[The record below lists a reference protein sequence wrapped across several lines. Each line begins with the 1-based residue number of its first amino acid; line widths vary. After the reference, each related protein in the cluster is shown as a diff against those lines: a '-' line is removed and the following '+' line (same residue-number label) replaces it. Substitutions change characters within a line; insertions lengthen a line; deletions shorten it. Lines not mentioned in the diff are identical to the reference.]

1 MEKAKLSLKDEL
13 IPREEQVLQIKNW
26 ETEDMGLQETKKGVL
41 DSQFEP
47 WSVRRAMKVLLTPVS
62 LEILNQHQ

>member
-47 WSVRRAMKVLLTPVS
+47 
-62 LEILNQHQ
+62 